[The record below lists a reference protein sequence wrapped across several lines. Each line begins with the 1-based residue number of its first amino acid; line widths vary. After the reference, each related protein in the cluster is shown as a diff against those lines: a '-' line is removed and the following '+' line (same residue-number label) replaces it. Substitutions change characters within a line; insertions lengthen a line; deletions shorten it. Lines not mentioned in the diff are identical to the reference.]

1 MTVSNFSGS
10 FSSIINSPRAPA
22 AVPWLRG
29 VVVLQGYLEFLSE
42 YCPCL
47 S

>member
-1 MTVSNFSGS
+1 MSNVFGS
-10 FSSIINSPRAPA
+10 FSSIINSPQAPA
-22 AVPWLRG
+22 AVWWPQG
-29 VVVLQGYLEFLSE
+29 VVVLQVYLEFLSE